1 MLKYENITFEWY
13 YVLDFGKLLRY
24 NMRVRVET
32 NKKEAIG
39 VAPFLITFLFS
50 FFVRIGVLTNITIQ
64 PQITS

>member
-1 MLKYENITFEWY
+1 
-13 YVLDFGKLLRY
+13 
-24 NMRVRVET
+24 MRVRVET